1 VMNLLL
7 IALFSFLALMSLIIV
22 MFFVPMAVQNSPQA
36 RIKRRLTTVG
46 RSGYASRADVQNLL
60 KSALYSE
67 IPWVNALLSRVPIAK
82 HLDLLLE
89 RANVDMTLGLFI
101 LCSVVATGVA
111 VFLFLIVGQPFYLAL
126 VMGIIALV
134 CPYFYLK
141 YVTWKRL
148 RRFLEQMPDG
158 LDMISQALQAGLGLT
173 QAMVFISKEMP
184 DPLGTEFSVFIEE
197 VNLGLPL
204 ADALKKLEERMALP
218 EVRLFNTALMVQRE
232 VGGSL
237 AELLNKLADIIRD
250 RFRIERLI
258 KSLTGQNRMSAWVV
272 CSIPPFLAVVMYI
285 REPEV
290 MNDMFSDP
298 IGRMMMAAALVLE
311 MLGIFVFRK
320 FIKVHI

>member
-1 VMNLLL
+1 MNLLV
-7 IALFSFLALMSLIIV
+7 IVLFSFLAAMSLIIV

-46 RSGYASRADVQNLL
+46 RAGYTSRADVQNLL
-60 KSALYSE
+60 KSSLYSE
-67 IPWVNALLSRVPIAK
+67 VPWVNALLSRVPVAK

-101 LCSVVATGVA
+101 LCSLFASGVA
-111 VFLFLIVGQPFYLAL
+111 IFLFLIVGQPFSLAVVVGLLAL
-126 VMGIIALV
+126 G

-141 YVTWKRL
+141 YITWRRL
-148 RRFLEQMPDG
+148 RRFLEQLPDA
-158 LDMISQALQAGLGLT
+158 LDMMSQSLQAGLGLT
-173 QAMVFISKEMP
+173 QAMVFVAKEMP

-218 EVRLFNTALMVQRE
+218 EVRLFNTALLVQRE

-258 KSLTGQNRMSAWVV
+258 KSLTGQNRMSAWTV
-272 CSIPPFLAVVMYI
+272 CSIPPFLGVFMFI
-285 REPEV
+285 REPQM
-290 MNDMFSDP
+290 MNDMLNDP
-298 IGRMMMAAALVLE
+298 MGRAMLAAALFLE
-311 MLGIFVFRK
+311 IIGIFVFRK
-320 FIKVHI
+320 LIKVHI

>member
-1 VMNLLL
+1 
-7 IALFSFLALMSLIIV
+7 
-22 MFFVPMAVQNSPQA
+22 
-36 RIKRRLTTVG
+36 
-46 RSGYASRADVQNLL
+46 
-60 KSALYSE
+60 
-67 IPWVNALLSRVPIAK
+67 
-82 HLDLLLE
+82 
-89 RANVDMTLGLFI
+89 
-101 LCSVVATGVA
+101 
-111 VFLFLIVGQPFYLAL
+111 
-126 VMGIIALV
+126 
-134 CPYFYLK
+134 
-141 YVTWKRL
+141 
-148 RRFLEQMPDG
+148 
-158 LDMISQALQAGLGLT
+158 
-173 QAMVFISKEMP
+173 
-184 DPLGTEFSVFIEE
+184 
-197 VNLGLPL
+197 
-204 ADALKKLEERMALP
+204 
-218 EVRLFNTALMVQRE
+218 MVQRE

>member
-1 VMNLLL
+1 
-7 IALFSFLALMSLIIV
+7 V

-46 RSGYASRADVQNLL
+46 RAGYTSRADVQNLL
-60 KSALYSE
+60 KSTLYSE
-67 IPWVNALLSRVPIAK
+67 VPWVNALLSKVKFAK

-101 LCSVVATGVA
+101 LCSGVA
-111 VFLFLIVGQPFYLAL
+111 SGVAIFLILIVGKPFSLAL
-126 VMGIIALV
+126 VMGLIALV

-141 YVTWKRL
+141 CITWKRR
-148 RRFLEQMPDG
+148 RRFLEQLPDA
-158 LDMISQALQAGLGLT
+158 LDMMSQSLQAGLGLT
-173 QAMVFISKEMP
+173 QAMVFVAKEMP

-204 ADALKKLEERMALP
+204 ADALKKLEERMVLP
-218 EVRLFNTALMVQRE
+218 EVRLFSTALLVQRD

-258 KSLTGQNRMSAWVV
+258 KSLTGQNRMSAWTV
-272 CSIPPFLAVVMYI
+272 CSVPPFLGVFMFI
-285 REPEV
+285 REPEM
-290 MNDMFSDP
+290 MNDMLSDP
-298 IGRMMMAAALVLE
+298 MGRAMLAVALVLE
-311 MLGIFVFRK
+311 IIGIFVFRK
-320 FIKVHI
+320 LIKVHI

>member
-1 VMNLLL
+1 MNLLV
-7 IALFSFLALMSLIIV
+7 IVLFSFLAAMSLIIV

-46 RSGYASRADVQNLL
+46 RAGYTSRADVQNLL
-60 KSALYSE
+60 KSTLYSE
-67 IPWVNALLSRVPIAK
+67 VPWVNALLSKVKFAK

-101 LCSVVATGVA
+101 LCSGVA
-111 VFLFLIVGQPFYLAL
+111 SGVAIFLVLIVGKPFSLAL
-126 VMGIIALV
+126 VVGLIALV

-141 YVTWKRL
+141 CITWKRR
-148 RRFLEQMPDG
+148 RRFLEQLPDA
-158 LDMISQALQAGLGLT
+158 LDMMSQSLQAGLGLT
-173 QAMVFISKEMP
+173 QAMVFVAKEMP

-204 ADALKKLEERMALP
+204 ADALKKLEERMVLP
-218 EVRLFNTALMVQRE
+218 EVRLFSTALLVQRD

-258 KSLTGQNRMSAWVV
+258 KSLTGQNRMSAWTV
-272 CSIPPFLAVVMYI
+272 CSVPPFLGVFMFI
-285 REPEV
+285 REPEM
-290 MNDMFSDP
+290 MNDMLSDP
-298 IGRMMMAAALVLE
+298 MGRAMLAVALVLE
-311 MLGIFVFRK
+311 IIGIFVFRK
-320 FIKVHI
+320 LIKVHI

>member
-1 VMNLLL
+1 MNLLL
-7 IALFSFLALMSLIIV
+7 IVLFSFLAALSLIIV

-36 RIKRRLTTVG
+36 RIKRRLTTIG
-46 RSGYASRADVQNLL
+46 RAGHASRAEVQNLL
-60 KSALYSE
+60 KSSLYSDV
-67 IPWVNALLSRVPIAK
+67 PWVNALLSRMQIAK

-101 LCSVVATGVA
+101 LCSVVAGGVA
-111 VFLFLIVGQPFYLAL
+111 IFLFLIVGQPVYLAL
-126 VMGIIALV
+126 VVGLIALG
-134 CPYFYLK
+134 CPFFYLK
-141 YVTWKRL
+141 FITWKRM

-158 LDMISQALQAGLGLT
+158 LDMMSQSLQAGLGLT
-173 QAMVFISKEMP
+173 QAMVFVAKEMP

-237 AELLNKLADIIRD
+237 AELLNKLAEIIRD

-258 KSLTGQNRMSAWVV
+258 KSLTGQNRMSAWTV
-272 CSIPPFLAVVMYI
+272 CSIPPFLAVFFFI
-285 REPEV
+285 REPEM
-290 MNDMFSDP
+290 MNDMLNDP
-298 IGRMMMAAALVLE
+298 MGRGMLATALFLE
-311 MLGIFVFRK
+311 ILGIIVFRK
-320 FIKVHI
+320 LIKVHI

>member
-1 VMNLLL
+1 MNLLL
-7 IALFSFLALMSLIIV
+7 IVLFSFLAAMTLIIV

-36 RIKRRLTTVG
+36 RIKRRLTTIG
-46 RSGYASRADVQNLL
+46 RAGHASRADVQNLL
-60 KSALYSE
+60 KSSLYSDV
-67 IPWVNALLSRVPIAK
+67 PWVNALLSRMQIAK

-101 LCSVVATGVA
+101 LCSVVAGGVA
-111 VFLFLIVGQPFYLAL
+111 IFLFLIVGQPVYLAL
-126 VMGIIALV
+126 VVGLIALG
-134 CPYFYLK
+134 CPFFYLK
-141 YVTWKRL
+141 FITWKRM

-158 LDMISQALQAGLGLT
+158 LDMMSQSLQAGLGLT
-173 QAMVFISKEMP
+173 QAMVFVAKEMP

-258 KSLTGQNRMSAWVV
+258 KSLTGQNRVSAWTV
-272 CSIPPFLAVVMYI
+272 CSIPPFLAVFMFI
-285 REPEV
+285 REPEM
-290 MNDMFSDP
+290 MNDMLNDP
-298 IGRMMMAAALVLE
+298 MGRGMLAGALFLE
-311 MLGIFVFRK
+311 ILGIIVFRK
-320 FIKVHI
+320 LIKVHI

>member
-1 VMNLLL
+1 MNLLL
-7 IALFSFLALMSLIIV
+7 IALFSFLAAMSLIIV

-36 RIKRRLTTVG
+36 RIKRRLTTIG

-101 LCSVVATGVA
+101 LCSVVASGIA

-126 VMGIIALV
+126 VMGFIALV

-204 ADALKKLEERMALP
+204 ADALRKLEERMALP
-218 EVRLFNTALMVQRE
+218 EVRLFNTALLVQRE

-285 REPEV
+285 REPEI

>member
-1 VMNLLL
+1 MNLLV
-7 IALFSFLALMSLIIV
+7 IVLFSFLAAMSLIIV

-46 RSGYASRADVQNLL
+46 RAGYTSRADVQNLL
-60 KSALYSE
+60 KSTLYSE
-67 IPWVNALLSRVPIAK
+67 VPWVNALLSKVKFAK

-101 LCSVVATGVA
+101 LCSGVA
-111 VFLFLIVGQPFYLAL
+111 SGVAIFLILIVGKPFSLAL
-126 VMGIIALV
+126 VMGLIALV

-141 YVTWKRL
+141 CITWKRR
-148 RRFLEQMPDG
+148 RRFLEQLPDA
-158 LDMISQALQAGLGLT
+158 LDMMSQSLQAGLGLT
-173 QAMVFISKEMP
+173 QAMVFVAKEMP

-204 ADALKKLEERMALP
+204 ADALKKLEERMVLP
-218 EVRLFNTALMVQRE
+218 EVRLFSTALLVQRD

-258 KSLTGQNRMSAWVV
+258 KSLTGQNRMSAWTV
-272 CSIPPFLAVVMYI
+272 CSVPPFLGVFMFI
-285 REPEV
+285 REPEM
-290 MNDMFSDP
+290 MNDMLSDP
-298 IGRMMMAAALVLE
+298 MGRAMLAAALVLE
-311 MLGIFVFRK
+311 IIGIFVFRK
-320 FIKVHI
+320 LIKVHI

>member
-1 VMNLLL
+1 MNLLL
-7 IALFSFLALMSLIIV
+7 IVLFSFLAAMSLIIV

-46 RSGYASRADVQNLL
+46 RAGYTSRADVQNLL
-60 KSALYSE
+60 KSTLYSE
-67 IPWVNALLSRVPIAK
+67 VPWVNALLSKVKFAK

-101 LCSVVATGVA
+101 LCSGVA
-111 VFLFLIVGQPFYLAL
+111 SGVAIFLILIVGKPFSLAL
-126 VMGIIALV
+126 VMGLIALV

-141 YVTWKRL
+141 CITWKRR
-148 RRFLEQMPDG
+148 RRFLEQLPDA
-158 LDMISQALQAGLGLT
+158 LDMMSQSLQAGLGLT
-173 QAMVFISKEMP
+173 QAMVYVAKEMP

-204 ADALKKLEERMALP
+204 ADALKKLEERMVLP
-218 EVRLFNTALMVQRE
+218 EVRLFSTALLVQRD

-258 KSLTGQNRMSAWVV
+258 KSLTGQNRMSAWTV
-272 CSIPPFLAVVMYI
+272 CSVPPFLGVFMFI
-285 REPEV
+285 REPEM
-290 MNDMFSDP
+290 MNDMLSDP
-298 IGRMMMAAALVLE
+298 MGRAMLAVALVLE
-311 MLGIFVFRK
+311 IIGIFVFRK
-320 FIKVHI
+320 LIKVHI

>member
-1 VMNLLL
+1 MNLLL
-7 IALFSFLALMSLIIV
+7 IVLFSFLAAMTLIIV
-22 MFFVPMAVQNSPQA
+22 MFFVPMAVQNSPHA

-46 RSGYASRADVQNLL
+46 RAGYTSRADAQNLL
-60 KSALYSE
+60 KSSLYSE
-67 IPWVNALLSRVPIAK
+67 VPWVNALLSRVPVAK

-101 LCSVVATGVA
+101 LCSLVASGVA
-111 VFLFLIVGQPFYLAL
+111 IFLFLIVGQPFSLAFIVGLLAL
-126 VMGIIALV
+126 G

-141 YVTWKRL
+141 YITWRRL
-148 RRFLEQMPDG
+148 RRFLEQLPDA
-158 LDMISQALQAGLGLT
+158 LDMMSQSLQAGLGLT
-173 QAMVFISKEMP
+173 QAMVYVAKEMP

-258 KSLTGQNRMSAWVV
+258 KSLTGQNRMSAWTV
-272 CSIPPFLAVVMYI
+272 CSVPPFLGVFMFI
-285 REPEV
+285 REPEM
-290 MNDMFSDP
+290 MNDMLNDP
-298 IGRMMMAAALVLE
+298 MGRAMLAVALVLE
-311 MLGIFVFRK
+311 IIGIFVFRK
-320 FIKVHI
+320 LIKVHI

>member
-1 VMNLLL
+1 MNLLL
-7 IALFSFLALMSLIIV
+7 IALFSFLAAMSLIIV

-46 RSGYASRADVQNLL
+46 RFGSASRADVQNLL

-101 LCSVVATGVA
+101 LCSVVASGIA

-126 VMGIIALV
+126 VMGFMALV

-173 QAMVFISKEMP
+173 QAMVFVSREMP

-272 CSIPPFLAVVMYI
+272 CSIPPFLAVFMYI
-285 REPEV
+285 REPET

-298 IGRMMMAAALVLE
+298 MGRMMLAAALVLE
-311 MLGIFVFRK
+311 IIGIFVFRK

>member
-1 VMNLLL
+1 MNLLV
-7 IALFSFLALMSLIIV
+7 IVLFSFLAAMSLIIV

-46 RSGYASRADVQNLL
+46 RAGYTSRADVQNLL
-60 KSALYSE
+60 KSTLYSE
-67 IPWVNALLSRVPIAK
+67 VPWVNALLSKVKFAK

-101 LCSVVATGVA
+101 LCSGVA
-111 VFLFLIVGQPFYLAL
+111 SGVAIFLVLIVGKPFSLAL
-126 VMGIIALV
+126 VVGLIALV

-141 YVTWKRL
+141 CITWKRR
-148 RRFLEQMPDG
+148 RRFLEQLPDA
-158 LDMISQALQAGLGLT
+158 LDMMSQSLQAGLGLT
-173 QAMVFISKEMP
+173 QAMVFVAKEMP

-204 ADALKKLEERMALP
+204 ADALKKLEERMVLS
-218 EVRLFNTALMVQRE
+218 EVRLFSTALLVQRE

-258 KSLTGQNRMSAWVV
+258 KSLTGQNRMSAWTV
-272 CSIPPFLAVVMYI
+272 CSVPPFLGVFMFI
-285 REPEV
+285 REPEM
-290 MNDMFSDP
+290 MNDMLSDP
-298 IGRMMMAAALVLE
+298 MGRAMLAAALVLE
-311 MLGIFVFRK
+311 IIGIFVFRK
-320 FIKVHI
+320 LIKVHI

>member
-1 VMNLLL
+1 
-7 IALFSFLALMSLIIV
+7 
-22 MFFVPMAVQNSPQA
+22 
-36 RIKRRLTTVG
+36 
-46 RSGYASRADVQNLL
+46 
-60 KSALYSE
+60 
-67 IPWVNALLSRVPIAK
+67 
-82 HLDLLLE
+82 
-89 RANVDMTLGLFI
+89 
-101 LCSVVATGVA
+101 
-111 VFLFLIVGQPFYLAL
+111 
-126 VMGIIALV
+126 
-134 CPYFYLK
+134 
-141 YVTWKRL
+141 
-148 RRFLEQMPDG
+148 MPDG

>member
-1 VMNLLL
+1 MNLLL
-7 IALFSFLALMSLIIV
+7 IVLFSFLAAMSLIIV

-46 RSGYASRADVQNLL
+46 RAGYTSRADVQKLL
-60 KSALYSE
+60 KSSLYSE
-67 IPWVNALLSRVPIAK
+67 VPWVNALLSRLPVAK
-82 HLDLLLE
+82 HFDLLLE

-101 LCSVVATGVA
+101 LCSAVASGIG
-111 VFLFLIVGQPFYLAL
+111 VFLFLIVGQPFFLAL
-126 VMGIIALV
+126 VMGLIALV

-141 YVTWKRL
+141 YITWRRV

-158 LDMISQALQAGLGLT
+158 LDMMSQSLQAGLGLT
-173 QAMVFISKEMP
+173 QAMVFVAKEMP

-204 ADALKKLEERMALP
+204 ADALKRMEERMALP
-218 EVRLFNTALMVQRE
+218 EVRLFNTALLVQRE

-237 AELLNKLADIIRD
+237 AELLNKLSDIIRD

-258 KSLTGQNRMSAWVV
+258 KSLTGQNRMSAWTV
-272 CSIPPFLAVVMYI
+272 CSVPPFLGVFMFI
-285 REPEV
+285 REPQM
-290 MNDMFSDP
+290 MNDMLSDP
-298 IGRMMMAAALVLE
+298 MGRAMLAAALFLE
-311 MLGIFVFRK
+311 IVGIIVFRK